1 MAIWLLGFT
10 FSVRDIGMI
19 TTSPRGA
26 GELRRHGTVLIP
38 CLAGILLSATHS
50 YSLGVMIAPL
60 EREFGWTRS
69 QISSGPLI
77 IAIIGLFAAPLV
89 GRAVD
94 QLGPRRIGLAGIL
107 LYCAALGALSF
118 ATSDIASWALLW
130 VILGLCNM
138 LVIPTIWTAAVTSLF
153 VERRSIALAI
163 TLCGA
168 SLCAA
173 ITPPLVG
180 FLVVQNGWRGAYVG
194 VGLIYASVIFP
205 LAWLFLR
212 SATDDARRGAGV
224 AAGSVRLA
232 SWNASLRQ
240 GFASPA
246 FIKLATGVTLY
257 ALAVCALTANAVPI
271 LVAQDFKATQAPAI
285 AGLIGMGSLVG
296 RLGGGYL
303 LDRLNPHMVSAI
315 SVSTPILSV
324 ALLLAMP
331 GSPGA
336 AMAAFLI
343 LGLSVGTELDACAY
357 LAARHFD
364 LRSFGTLFGAINGF
378 LLFANGMA
386 PMAANIVYDMT
397 QSYQI
402 FLWAVIPMCSL
413 SALLLLALGTDA
425 AATPPIA

>member
-1 MAIWLLGFT
+1 
-10 FSVRDIGMI
+10 MI
-19 TTSPRGA
+19 TKSPSGA

-50 YSLGVMIAPL
+50 YSLGVMIGPL
-60 EREFGWTRS
+60 EQEFGWTRS

-107 LYCAALGALSF
+107 LYCTALGALSL
-118 ATSDIASWALLW
+118 ATSDIVSWALLW

-153 VERRSIALAI
+153 VERRGIALAI

-180 FLVVQNGWRGAYVG
+180 FLVVQQGWRGAYVG
-194 VGLIYASVIFP
+194 VGLIYAAVIFP

-212 SATDDARRGAGV
+212 SATDDARRGAG
-224 AAGSVRLA
+224 ATGRSMPLT
-232 SWNASLRQ
+232 ASLRQ
-240 GFASPA
+240 GFALPA

-271 LVAQDFKATQAPAI
+271 LVAQGFMATQAPAI
-285 AGLIGMGSLVG
+285 AGLIGIGSLVG

-303 LDRLNPHMVSAI
+303 LDRLNPHRVSAI

-331 GSPGA
+331 GSSGA
-336 AMAAFLI
+336 AMAAFVI

-357 LAARHFD
+357 LAARHFG

-386 PMAANIVYDMT
+386 PMAANIIYDLT

-413 SALLLLALGTDA
+413 SALLLLALGSDA
-425 AATPPIA
+425 APTPSIV

>member
-1 MAIWLLGFT
+1 
-10 FSVRDIGMI
+10 MI
-19 TTSPRGA
+19 TKSPSGA
-26 GELRRHGTVLIP
+26 GELHRHGTVLIP
-38 CLAGILLSATHS
+38 CVAGILLSATHS
-50 YSLGVMIAPL
+50 YSLGVMIVPL
-60 EREFGWTRS
+60 EQEFGWTRS

-94 QLGPRRIGLAGIL
+94 QWGPRRIGLAGIL

-118 ATSDIASWALLW
+118 ATSNILSWALLW
-130 VILGLCNM
+130 VVLGLCNM

-153 VERRSIALAI
+153 VERRGIALAI

-180 FLVVQNGWRGAYVG
+180 FLIVQQGWRGAYVG
-194 VGLIYASVIFP
+194 VGLLYAAVIFP

-212 SATDDARRGAGV
+212 SATDDARKTLGT
-224 AAGSVRLA
+224 AARAVPLTAFGT
-232 SWNASLRQ
+232 SLRQ

-246 FIKLATGVTLY
+246 FIKLAAGVTLY

-271 LVAQDFKATQAPAI
+271 LVAQGLLATQAPAI
-285 AGLIGMGSLVG
+285 AGLIGIGSLVG

-303 LDRLNPHMVSAI
+303 LDRLNPHRVSAV
-315 SVSTPILSV
+315 SVATPILSV

-336 AMAAFLI
+336 AMAGFLI

-357 LAARHFD
+357 LAARHFG
-364 LRSFGTLFGAINGF
+364 LRSYGTLFGAINGF
-378 LLFANGMA
+378 LLFANGLA
-386 PMAANIVYDMT
+386 PMAANIVYDLT
-397 QSYQI
+397 QSYQF
-402 FLWAVIPMCSL
+402 FLWAVIPACSL
-413 SALLLLALGTDA
+413 SAMLLVALGSNA
-425 AATPPIA
+425 VSPQFAPEIQKTP